1 MKKNFIYSLA
11 ATFITAALAMGS
23 LTACSVDDIFASHHN
38 AQAKTYTV
46 SIPASIGEG
55 SNTRAVSFDANGT
68 DITTSFE
75 NTDKIYVALEHEG
88 NIIGFG
94 HTGSGSSGFMP
105 LTVTPDAGDAK
116 KAAISGA
123 LKFYNMDYLPPF
135 YNPVDPSVG
144 DLIHLYY
151 NANSLNSDD
160 GEISFNYTNQDG
172 SNLNTTGA
180 GSCDFAL
187 ATMKVKSLT
196 GNATDGYSLEL
207 CQIGD
212 DSKSTALFENIGS
225 MFRQHL
231 TFKDKNSQDIA
242 APAIKKLSV
251 GTKNGTLVWQY
262 ETKASDYR
270 IGTVDATSATS
281 VLDANNDVYLALMF
295 HYDANHLA
303 ADDQLVLSA
312 EATDGNVY
320 QAAKNVP
327 SGGFVPG
334 KYYHGQME
342 LAWLKQY
349 VKPTV
354 TRNDTHAAIDA
365 DDEGKRYNVYTSNGG
380 DPIDITISGDSYG
393 YDFVIN
399 SASTVTLTGNGT
411 ATVDENAGEFLW
423 CYDNLTVNLDG
434 DYTINCPYNNTAISL
449 WGNLKLS
456 GNGSLTVKVNNPD
469 NCGLYSTKN
478 YDSSNNNHDTTTE
491 LNVTSLLAADGF
503 TVTRSARTVNTDGTY
518 TWTYT
523 VAPDP
528 GKPLTLKAIQAGS
541 VKVSSYGVH
550 NLTHDITYKI
560 NGGATQTVN
569 CGTAISL
576 NADDEISF
584 YSTNAS
590 LATSESDYIRIIPEI
605 PCYVYGN
612 VMSLIDD
619 SGNGFATDKTI
630 SSDYALCQLFNF
642 ASNLRNHPSLPL
654 LLPATTLTRS
664 CYYRM
669 FFGCSGLTTA
679 PSLPAETMAT
689 SCYSGMF
696 TGCTSLTAAPSLPAE
711 SLAESC
717 YKSMFSGCTSL
728 TAAPELKAT
737 TLANFCC
744 NSMFR
749 DCTNLTVAP
758 ELKATTLA
766 DYCYDSMFEDC
777 TNLTVAPELKA
788 TTLADYC
795 YSNMF
800 RDCTNLITAPELK
813 ATTLANYCY
822 NSMFRNCTNL
832 TVAPELKATTLVN
845 NCYSYMFYG
854 CTNLASVKCL
864 ATSGLNNGNCIQWLH
879 GVAASGTFT
888 KSSNPFINWPSG
900 ESGIPTG
907 WNVQEE

>member
-1 MKKNFIYSLA
+1 MKKNYIYSLA

-55 SNTRAVSFDANGT
+55 SNTRAVEFGNDGST
-68 DITTSFE
+68 ITTSFE
-75 NTDKIYVALEHEG
+75 NTDKIYVALEHG
-88 NIIGFG
+88 GSIIGYG

-123 LKFYNMDYLPPF
+123 LKFYNMNNLPP
-135 YNPVDPSVG
+135 YYIPADPSVG

-151 NANSLNSDD
+151 NANSLDSDGGD
-160 GEISFNYTNQDG
+160 ISFYYSNQDG

-187 ATMKVKSLT
+187 ATMKVKSLA
-196 GNATDGYSLEL
+196 GDATDGYSLEL

-242 APAIKKLSV
+242 APAIKKLTV
-251 GTKNGTLVWQY
+251 GTKNETLIYQY
-262 ETKASDYR
+262 DTKASSYR

-393 YDFVIN
+393 YDFEIN

-411 ATVDENAGEFLW
+411 ATVDVNWGKFLW
-423 CYDNLTVNLDG
+423 SNDNITVNMDG
-434 DYTINCPYNNTAISL
+434 DYTINCPYNNAAISL

-469 NCGLYSTKN
+469 NCGFYCTN
-478 YDSSNNNHDTTTE
+478 YTSSNNNHATTTK
-491 LNVTSLLAADGF
+491 LNVSSQLAADGH
-503 TVTRSARTVNTDGTY
+503 TVMRSARTDGPDADSDGNPDYY

-523 VAPDP
+523 VYPYPSNVNLAA
-528 GKPLTLKAIQAGS
+528 LTGNYTALDGQILTGTLDGS
-541 VKVSSYGVH
+541 
-550 NLTHDITYKI
+550 TQPYKI
-560 NGGATQTVN
+560 SIADGATVTLDGVTINGVNDGDNYPWAGINCEGDATIILKDGTTNVVKGFYENYPGIYIAENKTLTIQGNTGTLAASPFNGGGSSGSFGAGIGGGGFSGPSCGNIVIEGGFITATGGQYAAGIG
-569 CGTAISL
+569 CGTRKSCGNITISGGTVT
-576 NADDEISF
+576 A
-584 YSTNAS
+584 
-590 LATSESDYIRIIPEI
+590 
-605 PCYVYGN
+605 YGHGGAAG
-612 VMSLIDD
+612 IG
-619 SGNGFATDKTI
+619 SGNFQSSCGNITI
-630 SSDYALCQLFNF
+630 SGTASVTASCASDHYQSYSYLGGAGIGSGYGADSHCGDINISTSGIVTAMGGTDAAGIGSATKGSDNNYCGNISITGGTITAEGKRWGAGIGSGYKAQCGTITIGSGIISVS
-642 ASNLRNHPSLPL
+642 AKSNDSD
-654 LLPATTLTRS
+654 AK
-664 CYYRM
+664 CI
-669 FFGCSGLTTA
+669 GAG
-679 PSLPAETMAT
+679 
-689 SCYSGMF
+689 YSG
-696 TGCTSLTAAPSLPAE
+696 TCGTV
-711 SLAESC
+711 
-717 YKSMFSGCTSL
+717 
-728 TAAPELKAT
+728 
-737 TLANFCC
+737 
-744 NSMFR
+744 
-749 DCTNLTVAP
+749 TVATG
-758 ELKATTLA
+758 LS
-766 DYCYDSMFEDC
+766 DNGMDSDG
-777 TNLTVAPELKA
+777 TRV
-788 TTLADYC
+788 
-795 YSNMF
+795 
-800 RDCTNLITAPELK
+800 ITH
-813 ATTLANYCY
+813 
-822 NSMFRNCTNL
+822 
-832 TVAPELKATTLVN
+832 
-845 NCYSYMFYG
+845 
-854 CTNLASVKCL
+854 
-864 ATSGLNNGNCIQWLH
+864 Q
-879 GVAASGTFT
+879 
-888 KSSNPFINWPSG
+888 
-900 ESGIPTG
+900 
-907 WNVQEE
+907 

>member
-1 MKKNFIYSLA
+1 MKKNYIYSLA
-11 ATFITAALAMGS
+11 ATFITAALTLGS
-23 LTACSVDDIFASHHN
+23 FTACSNEDLVTDVN
-38 AQAKTYTV
+38 TTQAKTYTV

-55 SNTRAVSFDANGT
+55 SNTRAVEFGNDGSS
-68 DITTSFE
+68 ITTSFE

-88 NIIGFG
+88 SIIGYG

-105 LTVTPDAGDAK
+105 LTVTPDAGNAK

-123 LKFYNMDYLPPF
+123 LKFYNMNYLPPY

-160 GEISFNYTNQDG
+160 GDISFYYSNQDG

-187 ATMKVKSLT
+187 ATMKVKSLA
-196 GNATDGYSLEL
+196 GDATDGYSLEL

-231 TFKDKNSQDIA
+231 TFKDKNSQAIA
-242 APAIKKLSV
+242 APAIKKLTV
-251 GTKNGTLVWQY
+251 GTKNETLVYQFD
-262 ETKASDYR
+262 TKASSYR
-270 IGTVDATSATS
+270 TGTVDATSATS

-365 DDEGKRYNVYTSNGG
+365 DDEGKRYNVNTSNGG

-393 YDFVIN
+393 YDFEIN
-399 SASTVTLTGNGT
+399 SASTITLTGNGT
-411 ATVDENAGEFLW
+411 ATVDVNGGKFLW
-423 CYDNLTVNLDG
+423 CSDNLTVNLDG

-469 NCGLYSTKN
+469 DCGFYCTN
-478 YDSSNNNHDTTTE
+478 YNSSNNNHDTTTE

-523 VAPDP
+523 VARIPIN
-528 GKPLTLKAIQAGS
+528 LSS
-541 VKVSSYGVH
+541 V
-550 NLTHDITYKI
+550 TT
-560 NGGATQTVN
+560 
-569 CGTAISL
+569 
-576 NADDEISF
+576 
-584 YSTNAS
+584 
-590 LATSESDYIRIIPEI
+590 TS
-605 PCYVYGN
+605 
-612 VMSLIDD
+612 
-619 SGNGFATDKTI
+619 
-630 SSDYALCQLFNF
+630 
-642 ASNLRNHPSLPL
+642 HP
-654 LLPATTLTRS
+654 
-664 CYYRM
+664 
-669 FFGCSGLTTA
+669 SGLTLQNGDIVTGTIDA
-679 PSLPAETMAT
+679 AGNSNQRVKISIADGATVTLDGVTINGVNNNSYTWAGINCEGNATIILADGSTNTVNGFYQDYPGIFIAEGKTLT
-689 SCYSGMF
+689 IQGSG
-696 TGCTSLTAAPSLPAE
+696 SLTAAGGGGKTGSYGAGIGGASYSNCGNIVIE
-711 SLAESC
+711 GGTVTATGG
-717 YKSMFSGCTSL
+717 SGGDAGAGIGSGKNGACGAISISG
-728 TAAPELKAT
+728 TAHVTATGGPGGAGIGSGYGDNSHCGDITISGSAHVTATGGLNGAGIGSGNHGTVSGTISITGGTVTATGGGDTGHGAGIGSGYQGKCNAINIGSGITQVVATKRGSNSAHIGSGAGIGGSSGTVTIDDVANAT
-737 TLANFCC
+737 TSSTFPHLTSVLT
-744 NSMFR
+744 NS
-749 DCTNLTVAP
+749 DKTWTLTP
-758 ELKATTLA
+758 K
-766 DYCYDSMFEDC
+766 
-777 TNLTVAPELKA
+777 
-788 TTLADYC
+788 
-795 YSNMF
+795 
-800 RDCTNLITAPELK
+800 
-813 ATTLANYCY
+813 
-822 NSMFRNCTNL
+822 
-832 TVAPELKATTLVN
+832 
-845 NCYSYMFYG
+845 
-854 CTNLASVKCL
+854 
-864 ATSGLNNGNCIQWLH
+864 
-879 GVAASGTFT
+879 
-888 KSSNPFINWPSG
+888 NPNP
-900 ESGIPTG
+900 
-907 WNVQEE
+907 

>member
-1 MKKNFIYSLA
+1 MKRHFIYSLA

-46 SIPASIGEG
+46 SITASIGEG

-88 NIIGFG
+88 SIIGFG

-123 LKFYNMDYLPPF
+123 LKFYNMNYLPPY

-151 NANSLNSDD
+151 NANSLDSDGGD
-160 GEISFNYTNQDG
+160 ISFYYSNQDG

-187 ATMKVKSLT
+187 ATMKVKSLA
-196 GNATDGYSLEL
+196 GDATNGYSLEL

-212 DSKSTALFENIGS
+212 DDKSTALFENIGS

-242 APAIKKLSV
+242 APAIKKLTV
-251 GTKNGTLVWQY
+251 GTKNETLIYQY
-262 ETKASDYR
+262 DTKASSYR
-270 IGTVDATSATS
+270 TGTVDATSATS

-354 TRNDTHAAIDA
+354 TRNDNHAAIDA
-365 DDEGKRYNVYTSNGG
+365 DDEGKRYNVNTSNGG

-393 YDFVIN
+393 YDFEIN

-411 ATVDENAGEFLW
+411 ATVDVNWGKFLW
-423 CYDNLTVNLDG
+423 SSANLTVNLDG

-449 WGNLKLS
+449 WENLKLS

-469 NCGLYSTKN
+469 NCGLYGNN
-478 YDSSNNNHDTTTE
+478 YTSSNNNHDTTTE

-503 TVTRSARTVNTDGTY
+503 TVTRSARTVNGDGTY

-523 VAPDP
+523 VRRLINLSS
-528 GKPLTLKAIQAGS
+528 LTGNYEAQNGDVLTGTLDGS
-541 VKVSSYGVH
+541 
-550 NLTHDITYKI
+550 TQPYKI
-560 NGGATQTVN
+560 SIADGATVTLDGVTINGVNNNSCAWAGINCEGNATIILKDGTTNVVKGFYKDYPGIYIAENKTLTIQGNTGTLAASPFNGG
-569 CGTAISL
+569 
-576 NADDEISF
+576 
-584 YSTNAS
+584 
-590 LATSESDYIRIIPEI
+590 
-605 PCYVYGN
+605 
-612 VMSLIDD
+612 
-619 SGNGFATDKTI
+619 
-630 SSDYALCQLFNF
+630 
-642 ASNLRNHPSLPL
+642 
-654 LLPATTLTRS
+654 
-664 CYYRM
+664 
-669 FFGCSGLTTA
+669 
-679 PSLPAETMAT
+679 
-689 SCYSGMF
+689 
-696 TGCTSLTAAPSLPAE
+696 
-711 SLAESC
+711 
-717 YKSMFSGCTSL
+717 
-728 TAAPELKAT
+728 
-737 TLANFCC
+737 
-744 NSMFR
+744 
-749 DCTNLTVAP
+749 
-758 ELKATTLA
+758 
-766 DYCYDSMFEDC
+766 
-777 TNLTVAPELKA
+777 
-788 TTLADYC
+788 
-795 YSNMF
+795 
-800 RDCTNLITAPELK
+800 
-813 ATTLANYCY
+813 
-822 NSMFRNCTNL
+822 
-832 TVAPELKATTLVN
+832 
-845 NCYSYMFYG
+845 
-854 CTNLASVKCL
+854 
-864 ATSGLNNGNCIQWLH
+864 
-879 GVAASGTFT
+879 
-888 KSSNPFINWPSG
+888 G
-900 ESGIPTG
+900 ESGSCGAGIGGGYGISCGNILIEGGVITATG
-907 WNVQEE
+907 GYSAAGIGSSGYSGALCGSITICGGTVTAYGNSGAAGIGSGVNGSCGSITISGTASVTASCASDDPEEGGAGIGTGQIGHCGDITISTSGTVTATGGSDAAGIGSGNRCINIDPSDQNYCGNISITGGTVTAEGKGFGAGIGSGRKAQCGTITIGSGIISVSAKSNNSLAKCIGAGYSGTCGTVTVATGLNDNGVDNNGTRIISHQ